1 MALFV
6 LSANFGPSLG
16 SPIGEWIAENESL
29 GWRWSTC
36 HPTQSSLFLC
46 AMLILPA
53 RLVFYINIII
63 GGAYALILC
72 FLPETLPR
80 VVISRA
86 VKRRGSVD
94 QNAVDIAIGSS
105 RLSVMREFKFV
116 TTMALRIMT
125 TEPIVISL
133 GL

>member
-1 MALFV
+1 
-6 LSANFGPSLG
+6 
-16 SPIGEWIAENESL
+16 
-29 GWRWSTC
+29 
-36 HPTQSSLFLC
+36 
-46 AMLILPA
+46 MLILSAQP
-53 RLVFYINIII
+53 VFYINIII

-105 RLSVMREFKFV
+105 RLSIMREFKFV